1 MRNTILYSTSPDHAV
16 WRLFK
21 TARAKALLHR
31 PYETPG
37 FEVLPGLHS
46 EDPAFLRMTTELN
59 ALFVDELANARHPD
73 GMYAVRGAG
82 NVLGQA
88 LTVAGVRARRANY
101 INSDMRLWTEAAA
114 LPSSTGF
121 KSMRDERTFIR
132 LLDLYYAK
140 WKPSAR
146 PINGKSNQGL
156 PFCTSTKGYKAAHA
170 NFMFRNERAV
180 RELMEAVVTLDM
192 EWLLNH
198 NVVPCYMAGFRAQA
212 DKFGKDRKV
221 STLELASGESLKV
234 ADDDKKRA
242 LFGDAHQACRV
253 RTFAG
258 LHNILNLC
266 ISGVRHGF
274 SDAFTERYAATYKV
288 RSREDLEAWF
298 EVVRR
303 EMPAA
308 YFQGRD
314 VGNFD
319 TTSPY
324 WLREY
329 WYNYAAEAGYVPA
342 LWAEFVLTCHR
353 LPVFHP
359 DMGQNEGPVFIGDFT
374 REGLHVAPPLKSGID
389 DVSDNGKIINTFND
403 LVLVQEVLGREL
415 TDAEIDA
422 TLRGKP
428 VCGFVMKNMGDD
440 GITAWATKKQSEEY
454 YALGASDRSYL
465 AVEPEDGMKYLGM
478 VCARTDSG
486 THVDMNPESLL
497 YRTFVPERAWYSKM
511 RRDGFRIGLA
521 QRFGPE
527 GYLSNPELQRL
538 FPKMSKIFGKHFPH
552 LGDLHTYV
560 ARNMDDRGLQLSH
573 IEAEFIDNPDVV
585 RWKYDVADIPRELYE
600 EHFVNLDIDLVTEI
614 FGGLLHGL

>member
-1 MRNTILYSTSPDHAV
+1 MRNAIQLSTQPEHPA

-46 EDPAFLRMTTELN
+46 EDPAFLRMTRELN
-59 ALFVDELANARHPD
+59 ALLKDQLADERHVD
-73 GMYAVRGAG
+73 GMYSIRGAG
-82 NVLGQA
+82 TVVGQA

-101 INSDMRLWTEAAA
+101 INSDMRIWTKAAG
-114 LPSSTGF
+114 LPSSVGF
-121 KSMRDERTFIR
+121 KSARDERTFQK
-132 LLDLYYAK
+132 LLDLYFAE
-140 WKPSAR
+140 WMPSAR

-156 PFCTSTKGYKAAHA
+156 PFCSSEKGYKAAHA
-170 NFMFRNERAV
+170 NYMFRDVRAT
-180 RELMEAVVTLDM
+180 RDLMEAVVALDL
-192 EWLLNH
+192 EWLTNH

-221 STLELASGESLKV
+221 STLALACGESDAV

-242 LFGDAHQACRV
+242 LFGNEHQACRV

-274 SDAFTERYAATYKV
+274 SDAFTGRYAATYKV
-288 RSREDLEAWF
+288 RSKADLEQWF
-298 EVVRR
+298 EAVKR
-303 EMPAA
+303 EMPNVV
-308 YFQGRD
+308 FQGRD

-329 WYNYAAEAGYVPA
+329 WYNYAADRGYVPS
-342 LWAEFVLTCHR
+342 LWAEFALTCHR

-359 DMGQNEGPVFIGDFT
+359 DMGHGEAPVFIGDFT

-415 TDAEIDA
+415 TKDEIDA

-440 GITAWATKKQSEEY
+440 GITAWSDARLSEEY
-454 YALGASDRSYL
+454 YALGASERSYL
-465 AVEPEDGMKYLGM
+465 AVEAEDGMKYLGM
-478 VCARTDSG
+478 VCARTPEG
-486 THVDMNPESLL
+486 TFVEMNPESLL
-497 YRTFVPERAWYSKM
+497 YRTFVPERAWFSKM

-521 QRFGPE
+521 QRFSPD
-527 GYLSNPELQRL
+527 GYLGNPELQRL

-560 ARNMDDRGLQLSH
+560 VRNMDARGAQLNT
-573 IEAEFIDNPDVV
+573 IEAEFIENPDVV
-585 RWKYDVADIPRELYE
+585 RWKYDVADIPRDLYDQ
-600 EHFVNLDIDLVTEI
+600 HFVNLDAELVSDV